1 MQTLVR
7 RGQMQTVM
15 LLQLVVVVLVL
26 GVGREVEG
34 RSCHTGLCVPLHQC
48 PGVMDRANEIQ
59 LNIPVDISTEL
70 EYILHS
76 VT

>member
-1 MQTLVR
+1 
-7 RGQMQTVM
+7 M
-15 LLQLVVVVLVL
+15 LLQLVVVMGVL
-26 GVGREVEG
+26 GAGREGEG

>member
-1 MQTLVR
+1 
-7 RGQMQTVM
+7 M
-15 LLQLVVVVLVL
+15 LLQLVVVMGVL
-26 GVGREVEG
+26 GAGREVEG
-34 RSCHTGLCVPLHQC
+34 RSCHSGLCVPLHQC